1 MLKPGGKLC
10 MTPQLVF
17 LKNTVGWNLVVN
29 KWSPYS
35 HFVKRGIFLLFSSFI
50 NMFLLL
56 LFFSCGCFFS
66 FRFVFFFFF
75 FIPLDIKR
83 RRDSSREPPLT
94 LDYQSWKAPP
104 LGRWAQ
110 PIILSGGREV
120 RGRVPRVTHIMCF
133 LTLASK
139 PLVPHHAEVTK

>member
-1 MLKPGGKLC
+1 MLKPGGKPY

-17 LKNTVGWNLVVN
+17 LKNIVGWNLVVN

-56 LFFSCGCFFS
+56 LFFSCGCFFLLCFLFLLFYTPRCKENEGFFQGAS
-66 FRFVFFFFF
+66 FN
-75 FIPLDIKR
+75 
-83 RRDSSREPPLT
+83 SRLSELE
-94 LDYQSWKAPP
+94 SPP

-110 PIILSGGREV
+110 PIILSGGLEI